1 MLGLLLCPLLL
12 GAADQA
18 RIPYELI
25 YQIQKTEA
33 VLGRRFTNLYMF
45 LGMSSSL
52 PEVRIRDLSVYIDSK
67 DGPIPVALNP
77 TNGSFTVPMRD
88 SLVTEGA
95 SVVANQPKGTMKF
108 YWYVGLSVAE
118 VPTNNVRY
126 CDLMRP
132 LKSLEEIR
140 AEMMKV
146 PGSPALQIFGLK
158 LIYPPEKEATV
169 VVHAKSGD
177 RVFKTSP
184 AHTLVIPYEQSL
196 LDENPVVSIPV
207 PPEKVDVADP
217 SS

>member
-1 MLGLLLCPLLL
+1 
-12 GAADQA
+12 
-18 RIPYELI
+18 
-25 YQIQKTEA
+25 
-33 VLGRRFTNLYMF
+33 
-45 LGMSSSL
+45 
-52 PEVRIRDLSVYIDSK
+52 
-67 DGPIPVALNP
+67 
-77 TNGSFTVPMRD
+77 
-88 SLVTEGA
+88 
-95 SVVANQPKGTMKF
+95 
-108 YWYVGLSVAE
+108 
-118 VPTNNVRY
+118 
-126 CDLMRP
+126 MRP